1 MTAYAT
7 PSDLEARWRVLTP
20 DESEMARSL
29 LADAS
34 ALLDAWG
41 ATGPDPLMAMACC
54 EMARHAM
61 CAKADSF
68 ALDGVDAAGSAFSA
82 AEPAGDLWLSRSTRR
97 ALGIG
102 GGRCSSVPCAE
113 G

>member
-7 PSDLEARWRVLTP
+7 PADLEARWRALTP
-20 DESEMARSL
+20 EEAEMARSL

-41 ATGPDPLMAMACC
+41 ANGTDALMTAACC

-61 CAKADSF
+61 CARADSF
-68 ALDGVDAAGSAFSA
+68 ALDGADAADSAFAA